1 MLRNMFRRILVFIK
15 YLCFSDDYFPFTNG
29 FRNACCTKFQFFLGL
44 LFFCGLIQAVNVN
57 TRLENRHT
65 QSDFFPSTHWTVVLA
80 AGRSQTAPEIAEA
93 ALAELCQTY
102 WAPLYS
108 FVRSRGYT
116 VHDAQDL
123 TQSFFAYLLEHKI
136 YARVER
142 QKGKFRSF
150 LLASLKNFLA
160 DAADR
165 ERTLKRGGA
174 QNFLPLNEEQVEG
187 AESLFQTHSGT
198 SNEDRLFDRSWAE
211 ALIAAGLE
219 RLSADYKGE
228 SKEKLFNEL
237 RIFVAG
243 GADPL
248 PSYAEL
254 SDRLGMTQST
264 LRSHVTRLRAR
275 YREALRTEVRRTVD
289 TEAQVEEELHELLHL
304 LVEG

>member
-1 MLRNMFRRILVFIK
+1 MLHEILIFR
-15 YLCFSDDYFPFTNG
+15 
-29 FRNACCTKFQFFLGL
+29 GL
-44 LFFCGLIQAVNVN
+44 LFCCGLIQAVNVN
-57 TRLENRHT
+57 TRLENRHA

-80 AGRSQTAPEIAEA
+80 AGRSQTEPEIAEA

-102 WAPLYS
+102 WAPLYT

-116 VHDAQDL
+116 LHDAQDL

-150 LLASLKNFLA
+150 LLASLKNFLTH
-160 DAADR
+160 AADR

-174 QNFLPLNEEQVEG
+174 QNFLPLNEEQVEE

-198 SNEDRLFDRSWAE
+198 SSEDWLFDRSWAE

-219 RLSADYKGE
+219 RLSAEYKGE

-248 PSYAEL
+248 PTYAEL
-254 SDRLGMTQST
+254 ADRLGITQST

-289 TEAQVEEELHELLHL
+289 IETHVEEELHELLHL
-304 LVEG
+304 LMEG

>member
-1 MLRNMFRRILVFIK
+1 MLHEILIFR
-15 YLCFSDDYFPFTNG
+15 
-29 FRNACCTKFQFFLGL
+29 GL
-44 LFFCGLIQAVNVN
+44 LFCCGLIQAVNVN
-57 TRLENRHT
+57 TRLENRHA

-80 AGRSQTAPEIAEA
+80 AGRSQTEPEIAEA

-142 QKGKFRSF
+142 QKGKFRAF
-150 LLASLKNFLA
+150 LLASLKNFLTH
-160 DAADR
+160 AADR
-165 ERTLKRGGA
+165 ERALKRGGA
-174 QNFLPLNEEQVEG
+174 QDFLPLHEEQVEE